1 MKDVNVAIHQASIKC
16 VALGKGQMA
25 PYLSII
31 AEKIRE
37 MDYKGAI
44 SLESVYRPKNGN
56 FEDGF
61 HSSITLFK
69 ELFS

>member
-1 MKDVNVAIHQASIKC
+1 
-16 VALGKGQMA
+16 MA
-25 PYLSII
+25 PYLSQI
-31 AEKIRE
+31 AEIIKE
-37 MDYKGAI
+37 MDYKDAI

>member
-1 MKDVNVAIHQASIKC
+1 MKDVNVSIHPASIKC

-25 PYLSII
+25 PYLSQF
-31 AEKIRE
+31 AEKIKK
-37 MDYKGAI
+37 MNYKGAI